1 MQYSLI
7 PVTVTYTGTLEIPQ
21 LCPQNRADCMWEH
34 ADWYGTC
41 TIGSPSSRENAFVLR
56 YTTGVLSISPLKG
69 FFPQFELVLSPVLL
83 LAHVLLP
90 LCVCSRDKD
99 KVRCASCVLNTT
111 CSLQFQM
118 CQSYWT
124 SLRGRSHLLLANK
137 YMYIRGLSLTAAS
150 CHPTPPYPTRNL
162 PYTRSKSVLYSIRCL
177 GVLQLENKSYSSQMS
192 NTAQWIQP
200 WARGRLPREIIPTKI
215 YVIC

>member
-1 MQYSLI
+1 MTTWQHGDLLPHSAMQYSLI

-99 KVRCASCVLNTT
+99 KDAYGVRVASSTLHAVYSFRCARATELV
-111 CSLQFQM
+111 
-118 CQSYWT
+118 YEV
-124 SLRGRSHLLLANK
+124 GP
-137 YMYIRGLSLTAAS
+137 I
-150 CHPTPPYPTRNL
+150 
-162 PYTRSKSVLYSIRCL
+162 YS
-177 GVLQLENKSYSSQMS
+177 
-192 NTAQWIQP
+192 
-200 WARGRLPREIIPTKI
+200 
-215 YVIC
+215 